1 VLTLAGYGLLAI
13 VIMAVLYVVAAKV
26 LPAGEQIAPAVRDD
40 APWALPATRELT
52 AADVAEVR
60 LPVALRGYRFAETDL
75 LLDRLGEEL
84 RGRDAEI
91 ARLRAE
97 LAGPASSAP
106 QPLPHSAGANPYSE
120 QSYAA
125 EAGSAEREPDEDG
138 PVEDGPV
145 EREPAEDG
153 AIGHAGPEPEASGT
167 DRTTGE
173 REAGGEGA
181 GTAETGRDER

>member
-106 QPLPHSAGANPYSE
+106 QPLPHPAGANPYSE

-125 EAGSAEREPDEDG
+125 EAGP
-138 PVEDGPV
+138 
-145 EREPAEDG
+145 
-153 AIGHAGPEPEASGT
+153 
-167 DRTTGE
+167 
-173 REAGGEGA
+173 AGGDPSEGDPSEA
-181 GTAETGRDER
+181 QVSDEGSTGRDER

>member
-1 VLTLAGYGLLAI
+1 MRHDTIDGVLTLAGYGLLAV

-97 LAGPASSAP
+97 LAGPQASGASH
-106 QPLPHSAGANPYSE
+106 PLPPPGVNPYSE
-120 QSYAA
+120 RSYATEGEPA
-125 EAGSAEREPDEDG
+125 ESQASLTEPDAEREADTEPDAGRD
-138 PVEDGPV
+138 VHADAA
-145 EREPAEDG
+145 ERDG
-153 AIGHAGPEPEASGT
+153 A
-167 DRTTGE
+167 
-173 REAGGEGA
+173 GA
-181 GTAETGRDER
+181 ERDER